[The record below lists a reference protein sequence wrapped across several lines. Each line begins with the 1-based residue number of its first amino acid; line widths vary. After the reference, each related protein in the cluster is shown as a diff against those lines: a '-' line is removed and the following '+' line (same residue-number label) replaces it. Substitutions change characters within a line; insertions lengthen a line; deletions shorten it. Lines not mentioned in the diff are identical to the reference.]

1 MSYADQVFR
10 RNCEDILKNG
20 VWDTELAVRPRWEDG
35 TPAHTVKK
43 FGIVNRYDLQREFP
57 ILTLRRTY
65 WKSAVDE
72 LLWIWQKKS
81 NNIHDLSSH
90 VWDQWADENGSIG
103 KAYGYQLGVKHHYP
117 EGDMDQV
124 DRVLYDLKHNPASRR
139 ILTNIYNFEDLHE
152 MALYPCAYSMTFN
165 VSGNV
170 LNAILNQRS
179 QDMLAANNWNV
190 VQYAVLVHMF
200 AQVSGL
206 EAGEL
211 VHVIAD
217 AHIYDRHVPIIEKML
232 KKEPRPAPKFVIDP
246 SVTDFYRFTRDS
258 FSLEG
263 YDPQPFED
271 KIPVAI

>member
-1 MSYADQVFR
+1 MSYADQVFMQ
-10 RNCEDILKNG
+10 NIQEILDHG
-20 VWDTELAVRPRWEDG
+20 VWDTDQNVRPHWEDG
-35 TPAHTVKK
+35 TPAHTIKK
-43 FGIVNRYDLQREFP
+43 FGIVNRYDLQKEFP

-65 WKSAVDE
+65 WKTAVDE

-81 NNIHDLSSH
+81 NNIHDLHSH
-90 VWDQWADENGSIG
+90 VWDSWADENGSIG

-117 EGDMDQV
+117 QGDMDQV
-124 DRVLYDLKHNPASRR
+124 DKILWDLKHDPASRR
-139 ILTNIYNFEDLHE
+139 ILAIMYNHHDLSE

-190 VQYAVLVHMF
+190 VQYAVLVHML
-200 AQVSGL
+200 AQVSDL
-206 EAGEL
+206 VPGEL

-232 KKEPRPAPKFVIDP
+232 AQTPSSAPVFRMDP
-246 SVTDFYRFTRDS
+246 SVTDFYAFTRDS
-258 FSLEG
+258 FSLED
-263 YDPQPFED
+263 YIPAPFED
-271 KIPVAI
+271 QIPIAI

>member
-72 LLWIWQKKS
+72 LLWIWQKKC
-81 NNIHDLSSH
+81 NNVHELSSH
-90 VWDQWADENGSIG
+90 IWDAWADESGCIG

-117 EGDMDQV
+117 EGMFDQV
-124 DRVLYDLKHNPASRR
+124 DRVLYDLKHDPASRR
-139 ILTNIYNFEDLHE
+139 ILTNLYNFADLHE

-165 VSGNV
+165 VSGDT

-190 VQYAVLVHMF
+190 VQYAVLVHMM

-206 EAGEL
+206 
-211 VHVIAD
+211 
-217 AHIYDRHVPIIEKML
+217 
-232 KKEPRPAPKFVIDP
+232 RPASWCTSSPTPTSTTAMCPSSRRCFDPETPAPAFFIDP
-246 SVTDFYRFTRDS
+246 SVTDFYAFTKDS
-258 FSLEG
+258 FRLEG
-263 YDPQPFED
+263 YEPCPFEA
-271 KIPVAI
+271 KIPIAM